1 MERSLIVVCP
11 CCNAELDIDIAT
23 AKVIRHGPRRKP
35 GEDAK
40 ADPKVFDDALK
51 QVKSRQKD
59 AFSAFD
65 RAREGLKGREE
76 KLDSAFK
83 DAFKRVKETDDGS
96 KPFNPLEQD

>member
-11 CCNAELDIDIAT
+11 CCQAELDIDIAT
-23 AKVIRHGPRRKP
+23 AKVIRHGPKSKP
-35 GEDAK
+35 GEAQK
-40 ADPKVFDDALK
+40 ADPKLFDDALK
-51 QVKSRQKD
+51 SVQNRKKE

-65 RAREGLKGREE
+65 RAREGLKGRDQ

-83 DAFKRVKETDDGS
+83 DAVKRVKETDDGS